1 MVRRPVVDYRKWLDT
16 RGGDGP
22 FGPIPKVPAMPKE
35 EIVNRKAQHTDHC
48 VTCKA
53 VRSQP
58 AFCPACSCASW

>member
-1 MVRRPVVDYRKWLDT
+1 MDYRKWLDT
-16 RGGDGP
+16 SGGDGP

-53 VRSQP
+53 VRS
-58 AFCPACSCASW
+58 